1 LRAETPPETK
11 TEEKS
16 EKKPDPA
23 EILAAAEKALETE
36 PTKRAALADAATA
49 SAALKDYQKSLGY
62 WKRLREVAPQNWEIR
77 EKYICACEA
86 AGDTKQRDAEI
97 AALRELRKSGDDPDL
112 AKRKGFVRDVFQ
124 VDDVTVSVFEY
135 YELIGEQPFVW
146 RFSGKKGKED
156 LPFIIALETDNA
168 DTESARESGEIGK
181 DERIYSI
188 DQYYKDGSEGVF
200 TMYKSKPE
208 YAEVKK
214 IVTDAI
220 GHSAEPAATLE
231 GK

>member
-1 LRAETPPETK
+1 MKDRDPETSGSGNVPLYA
-11 TEEKS
+11 TTY
-16 EKKPDPA
+16 
-23 EILAAAEKALETE
+23 LADMNAT
-36 PTKRAALADAATA
+36 RAAPAIEDWLAF
-49 SAALKDYQKSLGY
+49 LENQKPY
-62 WKRLREVAPQNWEIR
+62 
-77 EKYICACEA
+77 
-86 AGDTKQRDAEI
+86 GDEMR
-97 AALRELRKSGDDPDL
+97 SMM
-112 AKRKGFVRDVFQ
+112 V
-124 VDDVTVSVFEY
+124 
-135 YELIGEQPFVW
+135 
-146 RFSGKKGKED
+146 KKGKED
-156 LPFIIALETDNA
+156 LPFIIALETDDA

-200 TMYKSKPE
+200 TMYKSKPD